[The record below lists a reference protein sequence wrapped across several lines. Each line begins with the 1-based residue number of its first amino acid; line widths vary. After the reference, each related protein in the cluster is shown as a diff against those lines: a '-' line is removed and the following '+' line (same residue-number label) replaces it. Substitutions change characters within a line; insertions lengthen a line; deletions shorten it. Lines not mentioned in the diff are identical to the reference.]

1 MSDDTLYAEDGGQPQ
16 PVCRQA
22 DGIRT
27 YALRSGRMTEAQ
39 KKAYSG
45 LSALWRIPFKTEPI
59 DFASVFG
66 NDAPV
71 TVEVGFGMGQATA
84 EIAQANPAKN
94 YIGIDVYK
102 AGVGRLLSE
111 IERRGLSNLRIIEH
125 DALEALEAM
134 IPDSSVAAFHV
145 FFPDPWPKKRH
156 HKRRLMLRPRT
167 ELFAKKLKGGGYI
180 FMATDWE
187 PYAEE
192 AMLELAA
199 TPHLKNAFEGFAPPQ
214 AWRPKTA
221 FEKKGEAQG
230 REIFE
235 LIFIKEEN

>member
-1 MSDDTLYAEDGGQPQ
+1 MSGEP
-16 PVCRQA
+16 R
-22 DGIRT
+22 GIRT
-27 YALRSGRMTEAQ
+27 YAMRSGRMTDAQ
-39 KKAYSG
+39 KRAYASQSER
-45 LSALWRIPFKTEPI
+45 LRIPFKDEPL
-59 DFASVFG
+59 DFAAVFG
-66 NDAPV
+66 NENPV
-71 TVEVGFGMGQATA
+71 TIEVGFGMGQATA
-84 EIAQANPAKN
+84 EIAQANPDKN

-111 IERRGLSNLRIIEH
+111 IERRGLANLRIIEH

-134 IPDSSVAAFHV
+134 IPNSSIAAFHV

-167 ELFAKKLKGGGYI
+167 ELFAQKLIAGGYI
-180 FMATDWE
+180 FMATDWK

-192 AMLELAA
+192 ALLELAA
-199 TPHLKNAFEGFAPPQ
+199 TPHLKNAYDGFAPPQ

-221 FEKKGEAQG
+221 FERKGVAQG
-230 REIFE
+230 REICE